1 MSGTDP
7 GDDPSLPLSEIERV
21 VATCDRFEAAWRAG
35 QRPRAEDYLG
45 GLPDPDRP
53 ALLRELLAMEL
64 VYRRLSGEVLEEE
77 EFRRR
82 FPGHDAV
89 VDSVFPG
96 EQPAPPGPIERPK
109 ADRPRAEADRGLL
122 LAILALQN
130 NFIDRDMLLA
140 AFNAWV
146 ADKSRALGQI
156 LVERGALSGDEHAL
170 LEALVG
176 THLKKYG
183 DDPERS
189 LAALGATASF
199 RRDLGRIADRDLYAS
214 LAHTPLDRG
223 VTSRFRIL
231 RLHAEGGLG
240 QVSVAL
246 DEALHREVALK
257 EIQDRYA
264 DDAESRARFLL
275 EAEITGNLEHPG
287 IVPIY
292 SLGHDDGRPFYV
304 MQFIRGDSLKQAIE
318 RFHRDEVPGR
328 DPGERTLALREL
340 FGRFIAACNAIAY
353 AHSRGVLHRDL
364 KPSNIIL
371 GKYGATLV
379 VDWGLAKP
387 IGRPEG
393 VKDASEV
400 TLRPSS
406 AGGSAETLTGSAIG
420 TPQYMSPEQAAG
432 RLDLLGTASD
442 VYSLGATLYCLLTGR
457 APFEDR
463 VSNVIL
469 QKVQRGDFPPPRQV
483 KRGVAPALEAICL
496 KAMALRPEDRY
507 PSPRD
512 LAEDIEHWLAD
523 ESVLAYP
530 EGWGRR
536 LARWARHHRTWTQA
550 GAAALLVVTL
560 VSVGAALLV
569 NEARNQ
575 ERAARGREDRL
586 RRLAETRVA
595 ALRAEG
601 QALIQKGQDALGG
614 KDWQDARLQL
624 SKALATAAPE
634 LQLADLKAHAD
645 DLLALADRRLAEQ
658 AAREREGG
666 RVKQFRLM
674 ADQVW
679 FYAAST
685 DPVAERVPYYDLR
698 RGVAAGQAAL
708 ALARAWGP
716 GLERLPLPEERAPL
730 KEELYDL
737 LLLMVQARSRDCD
750 GPEAARELLALLDE
764 ARSLHEPSRSD
775 HRLRALCY
783 RLLGDSSKAVEEQRR
798 ADDPRT
804 LATALD
810 HFLLGENDRRE
821 AITPRGAPAECATW
835 QPNRDALAKAIGR
848 YRRALEC
855 RPDHYW
861 SHFQLGRCY
870 LGLGQRAEAV
880 EALGTCVALR
890 PDCPWGYSARG
901 LALALQGRS
910 REAEQD
916 LDRAIDLSPDFPPAR
931 LNRGVAS
938 WLGKKYEAALAD
950 FGKVLQLPE
959 GQRLIEAAFYRGQ
972 LLMERGKYPEALD
985 DFDRLVAEDPGFR
998 PVYRLRALAHLLQGR
1013 DELCLEDLDVLLAGG
1028 GRSAPRGLGAHERRG
1043 RLLFL
1048 LAAEL
1053 PPPARPRAW
1062 ALARAELEEAVALG
1076 GRSATLF
1083 AGLGAVR
1090 EHLGQLEE
1098 AIRAYSTGLEQAP
1111 KDTRLLIQRGWAYER
1126 LKREDEARS
1135 DFGKALRVDARNAE
1149 AHIGLGYAHACLG
1162 APADAQREASL
1173 ALVHGADDYLAVH
1186 NVACIYAELSRA
1198 DSGRATE
1205 HLNVAMRLLRR
1216 AVELRGGGTAGPDE
1230 IELIRG
1236 EQAFPAA
1243 LRARPDFQKLIAGGR
1258 P

>member
-1 MSGTDP
+1 
-7 GDDPSLPLSEIERV
+7 
-21 VATCDRFEAAWRAG
+21 
-35 QRPRAEDYLG
+35 
-45 GLPDPDRP
+45 
-53 ALLRELLAMEL
+53 
-64 VYRRLSGEVLEEE
+64 
-77 EFRRR
+77 
-82 FPGHDAV
+82 
-89 VDSVFPG
+89 
-96 EQPAPPGPIERPK
+96 
-109 ADRPRAEADRGLL
+109 
-122 LAILALQN
+122 
-130 NFIDRDMLLA
+130 MLLA

-170 LEALVG
+170 LEALVSK
-176 THLKKYG
+176 HLKKYG

-199 RRDLGRIADRDLYAS
+199 HRDLGRIADRDLYAS

-246 DEALHREVALK
+246 DEALHRQVALK

-304 MQFIRGDSLKQAIE
+304 MQLIRGDSLRQTIE

-340 FGRFIAACNAIAY
+340 LGRFVAACNAIAY

-400 TLRPSS
+400 TFRPSS
-406 AGGSAETLTGSAIG
+406 ASGSAETLTGLAIG

-432 RLDLLGTASD
+432 RLDLLGTSSD

-469 QKVQRGDFPPPRQV
+469 QKVQWGDFPPPRQV
-483 KRGVAPALEAICL
+483 KRGVAPGLEAICL

-523 ESVLAYP
+523 ESVSAYP

-550 GAAALLVVTL
+550 GAAALMVVTL
-560 VSVGAALLV
+560 VSVGAVLLV

-586 RRLAETRVA
+586 RSLAETRVA

-614 KDWQDARLQL
+614 KNWQDARLQL

-634 LQLADLKAHAD
+634 LQLADLKARAD
-645 DLLALADRRLAEQ
+645 NLLTIADHRLAEQ
-658 AAREREGG
+658 AAQEREGG
-666 RVKQFRLM
+666 HVKQFRLM
-674 ADQVW
+674 ADQMW

-798 ADDPRT
+798 ADDPHT

-821 AITPRGAPAECATW
+821 AITPRAAPAECATW

-931 LNRGVAS
+931 LNRGVVS

-959 GQRLIEAAFYRGQ
+959 GQKLIEAAFYRGQ

-1013 DELCLEDLDVLLAGG
+1013 DDLCLEDLDVLLAGG
-1028 GRSAPRGLGAHERRG
+1028 GRSAPRGLEAHERRG

-1062 ALARAELEEAVALG
+1062 ALARSELEEAVALG

-1083 AGLGAVR
+1083 ADLGAVR

-1135 DFGKALRVDARNAE
+1135 DFGNALRVDARNAE
-1149 AHIGLGYAHACLG
+1149 AHVGLGYAHACLG

-1173 ALVHGADDYLAVH
+1173 TLVHGADDYLAVH

-1205 HLNVAMRLLRR
+1205 HLDVAMRLLRR
-1216 AVELRGGGTAGPDE
+1216 AVELWGGGTAGPDE
-1230 IELIRG
+1230 IELICG
-1236 EQAFPAA
+1236 EPAFPAA
-1243 LRARPDFQKLIAGGR
+1243 LRRPAAISR
-1258 P
+1258 S